1 MMNTLWQDLRFG
13 VRMLAKSPGFA
24 LVAVAALALGIG
36 ANTAIFSVVNT
47 VLLRP
52 LPFAQPERLVTVI
65 PRDERDGSLGDAHS
79 YPNFTDLRAQ
89 KQLFEAAAAYSA
101 ANSFLLG
108 SDEPEL
114 LRGLVTSADLFPML
128 GVRPALGRT
137 FTAEEDKPGAQR
149 VIVLSDGLWRRR
161 FNADPAIVG
170 KSITLTS
177 GPITVIGVM
186 PPGFKYPVGMA
197 KVDYWLPLV
206 PNVQPGTLTERG
218 AVFLA
223 VVARV
228 RAGATLQQ
236 AQAELNR
243 TSQQLAAAY
252 PDSNTALGFMLR
264 PLHEELV
271 GDVRPAL
278 YVLLAAVGF
287 VLLIACANVANLLLA
302 RAAARQ
308 REIAVRV
315 ALGASR
321 WRIVRQLLTE
331 SLLLAL
337 AGGGLGLLLAMWGLD
352 LLIAAAPQN
361 IPRLHEAALDPV
373 VLAFTV
379 GVSLLTGVVFGLA
392 PALQATKTD
401 FNEALKEGGRSG
413 GEGLRQNRLRAVL
426 VVAEVALSLVLL
438 VGAGLLMQSFT
449 RLLKV
454 DPGFRPEHVLTADVV
469 ARSNSY
475 PKPEQRAAFFQQVLQ
490 RIAQLPGVEAA
501 GAVSPLPLG
510 GNFEAF
516 SFTIEGHPPAPRG
529 EEPSADFRITS
540 ADYFRAMSIPV
551 QRGRAFSERDNA
563 SAPPVVIVNE
573 TFARHF
579 FAGEDP
585 LGRRMVVGTG
595 AEDRPREIVGVVGDV
610 RHAGLDAETTP
621 EMYVPYLQESAGRLT
636 IVTRARAGDA
646 GAIAASVRQSVREVD
661 KDQPVYNV
669 RPMTQLLADS
679 VARRRFNMLLL
690 GLFAAVALLL
700 AALGLYG
707 VMAYSVTRRTHELG
721 IRIALGAQTRDVLR
735 LVVRQGMALVAVG
748 LVIGVCAALVVTR
761 LIRTLLFG
769 VSNVDPLTYAGVAL
783 LLLVVTLVACLVPAR
798 RATKVDP
805 MVALRYE

>member
-1 MMNTLWQDLRFG
+1 MGTILQDLRFG
-13 VRMLAKSPGFA
+13 VRMLAKSPGFT
-24 LVAVAALALGIG
+24 LVAVLALALGIG

-52 LPFAQPERLVTVI
+52 LPFTQPERLVTVI
-65 PRDERDGSLGDAHS
+65 PRNERDGSLGDTHS
-79 YPNFTDLRAQ
+79 YPNFADLRAQ
-89 KQLFEAAAAYSA
+89 RQIFEAAAAYSA
-101 ANSFLLG
+101 ASGFLLG
-108 SDEPEL
+108 GDEPEL

-128 GVRPALGRT
+128 GARPALGRT

-161 FNADPAIVG
+161 FNADPRIVG
-170 KSITLTS
+170 QSITLTT
-177 GPITVIGVM
+177 GPTTVVGVM
-186 PPGFKYPVGMA
+186 PPDFKYPVGMA
-197 KVDYWLPLV
+197 KVDYWMPLV
-206 PNVQPGTLTERG
+206 PNIRPDNLTARDS
-218 AVFLA
+218 VFLT

-308 REIAVRV
+308 REIAIRV

-337 AGGGLGLLLAMWGLD
+337 AGGGLGLLLALWGLD
-352 LLIAAAPQN
+352 LLVAAAPQN

-373 VLAFTV
+373 VLAFTI

-401 FNEALKEGGRSG
+401 FNEALKEGGRGG

-426 VVAEVALSLVLL
+426 VIAEVALSLILL
-438 VGAGLLMQSFT
+438 VGAGLLIQSFGH
-449 RLLKV
+449 LLKV
-454 DPGFRPEHVLTADVV
+454 DPGFRPEHVLAADVV
-469 ARSNSY
+469 ARSSSY

-490 RIAQLPGVEAA
+490 HIAQLPGVEAA

-516 SFTIEGHPPAPRG
+516 SFAIEGRPPAPRG
-529 EEPSADFRITS
+529 EEPAADFRITS

-551 QRGRAFSERDNA
+551 RRGRVFTDRDSAN
-563 SAPPVVIVNE
+563 APPVVIVNE
-573 TFARHF
+573 SFARRF

-585 LGRRMVVGTG
+585 LGRRMVVG
-595 AEDRPREIVGVVGDV
+595 ADDRPREIVGIVGDV

-621 EMYVPYLQESAGRLT
+621 ELYVSYLQEPASRLT

-646 GAIAASVRQSVREVD
+646 AAIAASVRQSIREVD
-661 KDQPVYNV
+661 KEQPVYNV
-669 RPMTQLLADS
+669 RPLMQLLADS

-690 GLFAAVALLL
+690 GIFAAVALLL

-707 VMAYSVTRRTHELG
+707 VMAYSVTRRTHEIG
-721 IRIALGAQTRDVLR
+721 IRIALRAQTRDVLR
-735 LVVRQGMALVAVG
+735 LIVRQGMALVAVG
-748 LVIGVCAALVVTR
+748 LVIGVCAALAVTR

-769 VSNVDPLTYAGVAL
+769 VSTLDPLTYAGVAL
-783 LLLVVTLVACLVPAR
+783 LLLFVTLIACLVPAR

-805 MVALRYE
+805 LVALRYE